1 MEIKS
6 LVKTDFLS
14 VDEEASLGELM
25 GQLKQ
30 YEKRSALVFKK
41 NKYLGMIEKKS
52 LLKSRLNVTEEK
64 LTNFLKKTPV
74 VTEEMDV
81 IDVAYMMFQS
91 DLDYVPVERN
101 KKVIGILHGIDLVNS
116 ALDLPE
122 MKKVKVN
129 DVKII
134 NPSKVDPLDPVA
146 EVLNIMYREHV
157 DHVPVFEKGKLSGVI
172 SYKDL
177 MRKYLNWTPRRDV
190 SAKFNKMASS
200 RSAQGETPHFASLPV
215 SNFSTNDNLL
225 TIQLG
230 EGLKSGVSKMAENNV
245 WDLLVLQ
252 EEKYQGLLTV
262 KNILRY
268 IGSLKIPQKFNIKFV
283 GLHDV
288 DMTEHEEESLLKI
301 AESECF
307 KLQRKFNQD
316 FKVVINL
323 KAYNKGGKQKKFSV
337 HMKFEAPGKMLVS
350 EEVDWDL
357 ETALHRAFNN
367 AKSNLKDRHRD
378 DSFWQKSHN

>member
-1 MEIKS
+1 VEIKS